1 MPLSRSRLVS
11 CGAAKDE
18 LEAGGDLKVGVEL
31 RFSLPLILFGLVE
44 VLVVNSGSLNT
55 LAEGCRLDCP

>member
-1 MPLSRSRLVS
+1 MS

-18 LEAGGDLKVGVEL
+18 LGVGGDFKFGVGL
-31 RFSLPLILFGLVE
+31 WFSLPLILFGLVE